1 MKNDRPTMILSFC
14 ALLLLLR
21 PDVCSLEIRS
31 CNQSLGMES
40 GDIPDSSITASSSY
54 VTNVGPRNGR
64 LRKETAGGAW
74 CPRSQIERGIRE
86 WLQVD
91 LPGGHVIT
99 GVQTQGRFDHGRGQ
113 EYVEEYTLE
122 YRRPTFTEWRRYKRS
137 NNQEVFPG
145 NSDTSTVI
153 SHNLVPPIFA
163 SQIRI
168 LPHSVHRRT
177 VCLRIEL
184 RGCQDTSGIV
194 SYTIPESPME
204 ELSDTSYDGKRQYNS
219 LLTDGLGRLIDGEV
233 GADNYRLDMGDG
245 RGTGWVAWMRDTFPN
260 DFVEIILEFENYW
273 IFEAVYIYTNNYFSR
288 DVQVFSKADI
298 WFSQDGEYYENE
310 PIAYSYIPDIVLEN
324 ARNVTIDLRGRQ
336 GKFLKFHLYF
346 AARWI
351 MIGEIMFDKSNPY
364 ENLTED
370 TTLVL
375 EDGETP
381 VSPNADLNLNL
392 QTVTAPSE
400 GQDYL
405 EVLIGVLTAIIL
417 LLVMVFLVILLL
429 NRRQKLQSS
438 PTVLKNPFGFTI
450 NMKGLLLNL
459 TPGSMLNDGGN
470 HASVDAPED
479 VSVHESLTME
489 QFDSPLVSPHY
500 KSTYAIVANSEPS
513 KDSDNSTISEE
524 NVRLNNRTDSILEP
538 PPSRSS
544 SPTES
549 TSRHVQHY
557 RTLQSYSSSNNN
569 KFNIITTTT
578 TAMTT
583 TTTTTATTI
592 ATTTATAAT
601 TISTTT
607 TTNYRRDIDRTHS
620 KRWHTTPKEKSLG
633 LQHNNAT
640 SINKIPAP
648 VVTWNIAP
656 SMNKP
661 YKCKEIEPTGINR
674 LCLRTT
680 EKLGSSII
688 GEAIVCETV
697 DLDDVIPS
705 APRLVVARV
714 PSCINDI
721 RSGHISSSS
730 SSSNGNNNAGG
741 IGMPGT
747 NDQMRE
753 VSFLSGLSDPN
764 VARILGVCAAEPAPW
779 TIIEYTELGDL
790 AHYLQYSVPLTGT
803 LRPTCNL
810 KTLSQNCLLYMGTQI
825 ASGMRYLESKNLV
838 HKDLAARNCLV
849 GRSYAVKV
857 TDIAM
862 CSDLYKKDYSDIG
875 AGRPPAPIRWLPW
888 ESILLDRYTC
898 ASSTWSFAVTLWE
911 VMSLAREKPFQH
923 LTNEQVIRNAEHMY
937 YGEESQVFLPKPTMC
952 PDDVYKMMC
961 SCWRRDEEARPS
973 FKDIYSF
980 LKNTIADYRPGT

>member
-1 MKNDRPTMILSFC
+1 MGIG
-14 ALLLLLR
+14 
-21 PDVCSLEIRS
+21 S

-91 LPGGHVIT
+91 LPGAHVIT

-137 NNQEVFPG
+137 NNQEVFSG

-163 SQIRI
+163 TQIRI

-184 RGCQDTSGIV
+184 RGCQDTNGIV
-194 SYTIPESPME
+194 SYTIPESPMK

-233 GADNYRLDMGDG
+233 GVDNYRLDMGDG
-245 RGTGWVAWMRDTFPN
+245 RGNGWVAWMRDTFPN

-273 IFEAVYIYTNNYFSR
+273 IFDAVYIYTNNYFSR

-324 ARNVTIDLRGRQ
+324 ARNVTIGLRGRQ

-351 MIGEIMFDKSNPY
+351 IIGEIMFDKSNPY
-364 ENLTED
+364 ENVTED
-370 TTLVL
+370 TTLVFQ
-375 EDGETP
+375 DGETP

-392 QTVTAPSE
+392 QTVTAPGD
-400 GQDYL
+400 GQEHL

-417 LLVMVFLVILLL
+417 LLLMVFVVILLL

-459 TPGSMLNDGGN
+459 TPGGMLNDGGN

-489 QFDSPLVSPHY
+489 QFDSPLVSPQC
-500 KSTYAIVANSEPS
+500 KSTYAIVANSEQS
-513 KDSDNSTISEE
+513 KDPDNSTLSEE
-524 NVRLNNRTDSILEP
+524 NVRLNSRTDSILESS
-538 PPSRSS
+538 SRSS

-557 RTLQSYSSSNNN
+557 RTLQSYSSNSNKHNM
-569 KFNIITTTT
+569 TTT
-578 TAMTT
+578 TT
-583 TTTTTATTI
+583 TTTTTATATMSTI
-592 ATTTATAAT
+592 
-601 TISTTT
+601 
-607 TTNYRRDIDRTHS
+607 NYRRDMDRTHS
-620 KRWHTTPKEKSLG
+620 KRWHTAPKEKSVA
-633 LQHNNAT
+633 LQHNSAP

-661 YKCKEIEPTGINR
+661 YKCKEIEPTGIPR

-680 EKLGSSII
+680 EKLGSSTI

-705 APRLVVARV
+705 SPRLVVARV
-714 PSCINDI
+714 PTCINDI
-721 RSGHISSSS
+721 RNGHINS
-730 SSSNGNNNAGG
+730 NNAGG
-741 IGMPGT
+741 LSGIAST

-810 KTLSQNCLLYMGTQI
+810 KTLSKNCLLYMGTQI

-875 AGRPPAPIRWLPW
+875 GRPPAPIRWLPW

-923 LTNEQVIRNAEHMY
+923 LTNDQVIRNAEHMY

-952 PDDVYKMMC
+952 PEDVYKMMC

-980 LKNTIADYRPGT
+980 LKNTITDYRPGT

>member
-1 MKNDRPTMILSFC
+1 MILGFC

-91 LPGGHVIT
+91 LPGAHVIT
-99 GVQTQGRFDHGRGQ
+99 GVQTQGRYDHGRGQ

-122 YRRPTFTEWRRYKRS
+122 YRRPTFSEWRRYKRW

-145 NSDTSTVI
+145 NSDTSTVV

-184 RGCQDTSGIV
+184 KGCQDTSGIT
-194 SYTIPESPME
+194 SYTIPESPMV

-219 LLTDGLGRLIDGEV
+219 LTDGLGRLIDGEV
-233 GADNYRLDMGDG
+233 GSDNYRLDMGDG
-245 RGTGWVAWMRDTFPN
+245 RGTGWVAWMRDTFA
-260 DFVEIILEFENYW
+260 DEFVELVFEFEISW
-273 IFEAVYIYTNNYFSR
+273 IFEAVHIYTNNYFSR
-288 DVQVFSKADI
+288 DVQVFSKANI
-298 WFSQDGEYYENE
+298 WFSPDGEYYEDE

-324 ARNVTIDLRGRQ
+324 ARNVTIGLRERQ

-351 MIGEIMFDKSNPY
+351 MIGEVMFDKSNPY
-364 ENLTED
+364 ENATEE
-370 TTLVL
+370 TTTVL
-375 EDGETP
+375 QDGETP

-392 QTVTAPSE
+392 QTVTAPGE
-400 GQDYL
+400 GQEYL

-417 LLVMVFLVILLL
+417 LLLMVFVVILLL

-459 TPGSMLNDGGN
+459 TPGGMLNDGGN
-470 HASVDAPED
+470 HPSVDAPED

-489 QFDSPLVSPHY
+489 QFDSPLVSPQC

-513 KDSDNSTISEE
+513 KDPDNTTIPEE
-524 NVRLNNRTDSILEP
+524 NLRLNARTDAILE

-549 TSRHVQHY
+549 TSRHSHHY
-557 RTLQSYSSSNNN
+557 RTLQSYSSTGN
-569 KFNIITTTT
+569 KLN
-578 TAMTT
+578 MTT
-583 TTTTTATTI
+583 TP
-592 ATTTATAAT
+592 
-601 TISTTT
+601 
-607 TTNYRRDIDRTHS
+607 NYRRDVDRAHS
-620 KRWHTTPKEKSLG
+620 KRWHTAPKEKSLIV
-633 LQHNNAT
+633 QHNNAP

-648 VVTWNIAP
+648 VVAWNIAP

-661 YKCKEIEPTGINR
+661 YKCKEIEPTDIPR

-680 EKLGSSII
+680 EKLGSSTI

-697 DLDDVIPS
+697 GLDEVISS

-714 PSCINDI
+714 PTCINDI
-721 RSGHISSSS
+721 RNGHISGS
-730 SSSNGNNNAGG
+730 AGG
-741 IGMPGT
+741 ISMVGT

-753 VSFLSGLSDPN
+753 VRFLSGLSDPN
-764 VARILGVCAAEPAPW
+764 VARVLGVCAAEPAPW

-825 ASGMRYLESKNLV
+825 ASGMKYLESKNLV

-875 AGRPPAPIRWLPW
+875 GRPPAPIRWLPW

-923 LTNEQVIRNAEHMY
+923 LTNDQVIRNAEHMY

-952 PDDVYKMMC
+952 PEDVYKMMC